1 MCSTGCFA
9 KYGSAQLDSLI
20 SCTVEQNDCV
30 HVPGKE
36 SAADWTPDR
45 LADLPAVPL
54 SAFDIA
60 SLQGGWYKIMG
71 LDSRYDCFDCQYNSF
86 QKTGAGT
93 LAMVA
98 QFRIPRPT
106 PPGYLQSNIQ
116 EVLHLP
122 AAALMQDVQNAH
134 ILTSSENTLRSAD
147 AAPSTLAA
155 RTSDAATTAPPAPAA
170 SSHEQ
175 PANSLAVPHLQSQG
189 HMFGLTFWENWYILG
204 QTSSAAPYQPIL
216 PQPAPAADTA
226 TTEDMKLVYYTG
238 HTLQGSY
245 RGAFVYA
252 RSPEMTPSS
261 VAAAKRLITSA
272 GLAPERFCMIRN
284 ACFTQPPVAA
294 DSMFAESAKASPRN
308 SLPPRPPRAKH
319 YVGYDTP
326 FWFLGQSFFR
336 ATTAVAAE
344 LADWFQDPAILSE
357 WLVRQQ
363 VRMVVEQPLVRT

>member
-93 LAMVA
+93 LAMEA

-122 AAALMQDVQNAH
+122 PAALVPKVPSAVRMTSVRPTVQTA
-134 ILTSSENTLRSAD
+134 EAV
-147 AAPSTLAA
+147 
-155 RTSDAATTAPPAPAA
+155 AATVTARNIEVSIAAQPVRAA
-170 SSHEQ
+170 SPHGKQSE
-175 PANSLAVPHLQSQG
+175 SVAVPHLQSQG

-204 QTSSAAPYQPIL
+204 QTSSAAPYQVIL
-216 PQPAPAADTA
+216 PQPARTADTA

-252 RSPEMTPSS
+252 RSPKMTPSS
-261 VAAAKRLITSA
+261 VAAAKRLITFA

-294 DSMFAESAKASPRN
+294 DSIIAASAEAATKN
-308 SLPPRPPRAKH
+308 NLQPRPPRAKH